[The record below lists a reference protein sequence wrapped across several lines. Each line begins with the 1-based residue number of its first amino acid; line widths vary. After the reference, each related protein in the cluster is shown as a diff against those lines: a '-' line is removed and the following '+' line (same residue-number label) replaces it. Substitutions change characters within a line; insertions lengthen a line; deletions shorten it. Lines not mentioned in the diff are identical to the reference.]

1 MAELKNSKYI
11 FTEYKQFLPAAPPE
25 EMVKLMEGQRKAGK
39 YVEQTH
45 LFGLDS
51 SVLEGAFIVSCMV
64 LWDKKGEGTV
74 QTELPH
80 THDFD
85 EVWVFVGTNMDDPH
99 DLGGELDFW
108 LEDDHFLIDKSCM
121 VFVPKGMKRGPCGIR
136 RIDRPIFFFQ
146 AANDTRY
153 GRTWE
158 GKAE

>member
-1 MAELKNSKYI
+1 MAKLKNAKYI
-11 FTEYKQFLPAAPPE
+11 FTEYVKFLPPPPSDMGKMME
-25 EMVKLMEGQRKAGK
+25 EQRKAGK
-39 YVEQTH
+39 YVEQTA

-51 SVLEGAFIVSCMV
+51 SVIEGAFIISCT
-64 LWDKKGEGTV
+64 LLTNKKGTGTV

-85 EVWVFVGTNMDDPH
+85 EVWVFVGTNTANPRE
-99 DLGGELDFW
+99 LGGELDFW
-108 LEDDHFLIDKSCM
+108 LEDEHFIIDKSCM

-146 AANDTRY
+146 AANATRY